1 MQRLAAQLPLPLGEG
16 GGEGGFSLG
25 EGGGEGRFS
34 DPINHKDHV
43 LVIDARN
50 IYRKVTR
57 KIYDFSPEQ
66 LQNLTA
72 IVWLYRGQSD
82 RFLALVQEYLTRT
95 ITEAATIAGQ
105 ADAFREAYDAL
116 IAATAQFF
124 KTLSKDSPLHDLIKE
139 RDDAAKACFQG
150 LDRWTARIA
159 KDWKKACEKKLAAQ
173 KKMLTELDALGEAC
187 RDLVKDIDLVC
198 KLAARLV
205 DAAEK
210 DAGARDHDAWDGRVI
225 GRLEK
230 ELEARRKDAV
240 EQLKTTAYF
249 HRQAHWLLSRFPDAK
264 LVPVP
269 GLCRVVTRPE
279 IEAADWSLT
288 PGRFVGVAPPEVD
301 EDFDFEQ
308 TLRDIH
314 VELADLNR
322 EAAELAMK
330 IQANFEGL
338 GI

>member
-1 MQRLAAQLPLPLGEG
+1 M
-16 GGEGGFSLG
+16 
-25 EGGGEGRFS
+25 
-34 DPINHKDHV
+34 
-43 LVIDARN
+43 IDARN

-82 RFLALVQEYLTRT
+82 RFIALVQEYLICT
-95 ITEAATIAGQ
+95 ITEAAAVSGRAG
-105 ADAFREAYDAL
+105 AFRQANDAL
-116 IAATAQFF
+116 TAATAPFL
-124 KTLSKDSPLHDLIKE
+124 KTLPKDSPLRDLVKE
-139 RDDAAKACFQG
+139 RDDAAKACFQAV
-150 LDRWTARIA
+150 DKWTGRIA
-159 KDWKKACEKKLAAQ
+159 KDWKKPCEKKLAAQ
-173 KKMLTELDALGEAC
+173 KKMLAELDSLAEAC

-198 KLAARLV
+198 KLATRLV
-205 DAAEK
+205 DIAEK
-210 DAGARDHDAWDGRVI
+210 DAGARDHDSWDGRAI

-230 ELEARRKDAV
+230 DLDSKRKEAV
-240 EQLKTTAYF
+240 ERLKTTAYF
-249 HRQAHWLLSRFPDAK
+249 HRQAHWLLSRFPEAK

-269 GLCRVVTRPE
+269 GLCRVVNRAE
-279 IEAADWSLT
+279 IQAADWSLT

-322 EAAELAMK
+322 EAAELAAK